1 MQETVNFYGT
11 ELIVVHSENMRLV
24 AVKPICDAIGVDHNR
39 QVSKIQNDQ
48 SFSYRHMSATGSD
61 GKYYEMICL
70 PLDQI
75 NGWLFS
81 INVNKVKP
89 ECKNKLVLYKKECH
103 MALFNHFMCRQ
114 GVSDLTAQIEQLKQ
128 EQLVYINIIA
138 QKEKELEWFR
148 TNQTFQTELINK
160 LMNELSYLKQEFN
173 TFKTN
178 TERVLGPFLDSYAS
192 AAGTML
198 EAHKKTKGFRN

>member
-11 ELIVVHSENMRLV
+11 ELIVVHSEGMKLV
-24 AVKPICDAIGVDHNR
+24 AIKPICDAIGVDHHR
-39 QVSKIQNDQ
+39 QVSKIRNDL
-48 SFSYRHMSATGSD
+48 SFSWRHMSTAGFD
-61 GKYYEMICL
+61 GKSYQMICL

-89 ECKNKLVLYKKECH
+89 ECKDKLVLYKKECH
-103 MALFNHFMCRQ
+103 EVLFNHFMCRQ
-114 GVSDLTAQIEQLKQ
+114 GVSNLTTQIEQLKQ

-138 QKEKELEWFR
+138 QKERELEWLR

-160 LMNELSYLKQEFN
+160 LMGELSYLRQEFD
-173 TFKTN
+173 TFKAN